1 MAPWIFVAVSVLLL
15 GATLRMWLE
24 YGQRQRQ
31 LVAELHRLR
40 GLIKAHSQ
48 RVETVR
54 TITQNIERET
64 KTLIERRTELQTR
77 VLEDRT
83 KLTEM
88 EEHLERV
95 RPKSHR
101 IDNSSRQDKGDW

>member
-1 MAPWIFVAVSVLLL
+1 MAPWIFVAISVLLL

-31 LVAELHRLR
+31 FVAEMHRLR
-40 GLIKAHSQ
+40 SLIEGHTQ
-48 RVETVR
+48 RTATVR
-54 TITQNIERET
+54 TVTKNIERET
-64 KTLIERRTELQTR
+64 KALIERRTELQAK

-88 EEHLERV
+88 EERLERA

-101 IDNSSRQDKGDW
+101 IENNSRDDKGDW

>member
-1 MAPWIFVAVSVLLL
+1 MVPWIFVAISVLLL

-40 GLIKAHSQ
+40 GLIEGHTQ
-48 RVETVR
+48 RTETIR
-54 TITQNIERET
+54 ALTQNIERET
-64 KTLIERRTELQTR
+64 KTLIERRTELQAK

-83 KLTEM
+83 KLTDM
-88 EEHLERV
+88 EERLERV

-101 IDNSSRQDKGDW
+101 IENNPRDDKGDW